1 MKQHVTVIPEDR
13 IIIVD
18 RIPVNCDIETHQ
30 PNIHAIQ
37 WHNGTGWIEYCE
49 NGQMLN
55 ITATYPQ
62 DVAPYVTQW
71 EQAVASQL
79 TATEALL

>member
-1 MKQHVTVIPEDR
+1 MKQHVTVIPEDH

-18 RIPVNCDIETHQ
+18 RIPVYCDIEIHQ

-55 ITATYPQ
+55 ITATYTE
-62 DVAPYVTQW
+62 DIAPYVTQW
-71 EQAVASQL
+71 E
-79 TATEALL
+79 TALANQYTH